1 VSSIDRAAA
10 DTHHARR
17 AQHARVTH
25 HGIEP
30 GTADPGFVDP
40 DPVADRDKAYH
51 SGIRF
56 GNEAMDSWGACPAL
70 GSAVRS

>member
-1 VSSIDRAAA
+1 
-10 DTHHARR
+10 
-17 AQHARVTH
+17 
-25 HGIEP
+25 
-30 GTADPGFVDP
+30 
-40 DPVADRDKAYH
+40 VADRDKAHH